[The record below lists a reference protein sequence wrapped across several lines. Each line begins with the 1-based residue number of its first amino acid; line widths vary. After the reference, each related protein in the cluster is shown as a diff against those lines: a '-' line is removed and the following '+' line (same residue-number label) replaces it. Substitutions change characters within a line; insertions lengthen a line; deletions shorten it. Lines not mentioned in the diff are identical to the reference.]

1 MEHQRFAGIA
11 YADSLGFGIE
21 NNIATCKK
29 YFNDSKQNCIIL
41 QPANDK
47 YSPIIINEYNYH
59 EFKIIGKLAL
69 VISKR
74 N

>member
-1 MEHQRFAGIA
+1 MLLFFQYVASVPWDSHITV
-11 YADSLGFGIE
+11 YAVVYL
-21 NNIATCKK
+21 
-29 YFNDSKQNCIIL
+29 QNCIIL

>member
-1 MEHQRFAGIA
+1 MWDVLALKIILQHV
-11 YADSLGFGIE
+11 
-21 NNIATCKK
+21 KK

>member
-1 MEHQRFAGIA
+1 MI
-11 YADSLGFGIE
+11 L
-21 NNIATCKK
+21 NK
-29 YFNDSKQNCIIL
+29 NCIIL

>member
-1 MEHQRFAGIA
+1 LA
-11 YADSLGFGIE
+11 
-21 NNIATCKK
+21 CKK
-29 YFNDSKQNCIIL
+29 YFNDSKQHCIIL

>member
-1 MEHQRFAGIA
+1 MKIFNLGILLFLKRH
-11 YADSLGFGIE
+11 SNLIE
-21 NNIATCKK
+21 DNIATCKK